1 MVPPLIIRVMEALI
15 FLGVPLA
22 LLLGLVN
29 CIVLWY
35 HGKAIDALNARQDH
49 KGE

>member
-22 LLLGLVN
+22 LLLSVVN

-35 HGKAIDALNARQDH
+35 HGKAIDALNARENQQ
-49 KGE
+49 GE